1 MRNWPAL
8 DLSRLA
14 EPDLLT
20 AALVDYGVSAIDETT
35 QTGAWR
41 VFFKTAADRD
51 AAARAIGRLF
61 PEVAVRPVDIPDE
74 DWVTKSQEA
83 LRAVRIGNTIVAPP
97 WDIPHTGHLE
107 PVPPTEAG
115 AAALRR
121 PLVIVIKPS
130 TGFGTGHHATTRMC
144 VLALQQI
151 DLSGR
156 SVVDVGT
163 GSGLLAIAASRLGAS
178 RVLGIDDDSGAF
190 HAAQENLTLN
200 RAADV
205 SLRLVDIRSVTLEP
219 FDVVVANLTAPLIRE
234 AASHLAD
241 LTAPGGHLILSGF
254 MTTEEADVLGAFAAF
269 TRTARTEE
277 EEWVCVTLQHP

>member
-1 MRNWPAL
+1 MRTWPAL
-8 DLSRLA
+8 DVSRPS

-20 AALVDYGVSAIDETT
+20 AALVDYGVAAIDETT
-35 QTGAWR
+35 QADAWR
-41 VFFKTAADRD
+41 VFFKTDADRD
-51 AAARAIGRLF
+51 AASRAIGRQF
-61 PEVAVRPVDIPDE
+61 PEVAVCAVDIPDE

-97 WDIPHTGHLE
+97 WDVPHTGRLE
-107 PVPPTEAG
+107 PVLPAEAG
-115 AAALRR
+115 AAGLRR
-121 PLVIVIKPS
+121 PLVIVIRPS

-144 VLALQQI
+144 LLALQQI

-156 SVVDVGT
+156 SAVDVGT

-178 RVLGIDDDSGAF
+178 RVLAMDDDSSAF
-190 HAAQENLTLN
+190 HAAQDNLTLN

-219 FDVVVANLTAPLIRE
+219 FDVVMANLTAPLIRE
-234 AASHLAD
+234 AASRLAD

-254 MTTEEADVLGAFAAF
+254 MTTEEADVLGAFGGF
-269 TRTARTEE
+269 TPKARTEE
-277 EEWVCVTLQHP
+277 EEWVCVTLQRP